1 MVSLM
6 ACKKSGSKMDNK
18 VERNNSKKKRIFD
31 IIQIGNRKD
40 MLSTAFDIFI
50 VVVILVNLFVTIF
63 DTYDASADYQG
74 ILDSVELVTIII
86 FTVEYLLRV
95 WTADYLY
102 PKDKAAKARI
112 RFIFS
117 FNGIIDLLTFF
128 PFYLPFFFPSGAVAF
143 RMLRVVRI
151 LRLFRINSQYDAF
164 NVILNVLKEKKDQL
178 LSSIFMILILMVA
191 SSLCMYSVENT
202 AQPEAFQNAFSG
214 IWWSASTLLTV
225 GYGDI
230 YPVTLL
236 GKILAIFI
244 SFLGVGMVAIPTGI
258 ISAGFVEQFTRL
270 KHMSMYAEENDIRF
284 VTIHINEHHNLRDVY
299 VRDANLPQGLILA
312 LILRDDEVIV
322 PKGDTKIILGDRLIL
337 GAELYTDEIGIKLRE
352 VIVKGEHDW
361 VGMKIKDL
369 DISRLTTIV
378 MIRRRNK
385 TIIPN
390 GQTMIKQGDMLI
402 IYTKSNELDFDSV
415 EIQA

>member
-1 MVSLM
+1 M
-6 ACKKSGSKMDNK
+6 KD
-18 VERNNSKKKRIFD
+18 KKRRVFD
-31 IIQIGNRKD
+31 IIQIGNRED
-40 MLSTAFDIFI
+40 VQSTLFDIFI
-50 VVVILVNLFVTIF
+50 VIVIFVNLFVTIF
-63 DTYDASADYQG
+63 DTYDASADYKN
-74 ILDSVELVTIII
+74 ILDTVELVTIII
-86 FTVEYLLRV
+86 FTIEYILRV
-95 WTADYLY
+95 WTADMLY
-102 PKDKAAKARI
+102 PKKQPAKARVK
-112 RFIFS
+112 FIFS

-128 PFYLPFFFPSGAVAF
+128 PYYLPFFFPAGAVAF

-178 LSSIFMILILMVA
+178 ASSIFMILILMVA

-202 AQPEAFQNAFSG
+202 AQPDAFQNAFSG

-230 YPVTLL
+230 YPVTML

-284 VTIHINEHHNLRDVY
+284 VTIHINENHNLKDVY
-299 VRDANLPQGLILA
+299 VKDANLPQGLVLA
-312 LILRDDEVIV
+312 LILRDDEVVI
-322 PKGDTKIILGDRLIL
+322 PKGDTRIILGDRLIL
-337 GAELYTDEIGIKLRE
+337 GAELYTDEVGIKLRE
-352 VIVKGEHDW
+352 VIIKEAHPW
-361 VGMKIKDL
+361 VGAKIKDL

-378 MIRRRNK
+378 MIRRKNK
-385 TIIPN
+385 TIIPT
-390 GQTMIKQGDMLI
+390 GQTVIKRGDMVI
-402 IYTKSNELDFDSV
+402 IYSKSSEFDFDSV